1 MRKKAVSVVLILADL
16 ILLVLFVFVFRGIL
30 RSVAGFDVIE
40 YENWNGELENP
51 LVLRLGTGFWGF
63 MVILVRL
70 IVFIIC
76 QVRLLKGNRVMM
88 AIVVILHTV
97 IAVLGVIYWLKW
109 GDGPYFTYMLQLLFE
124 RLIN

>member
-1 MRKKAVSVVLILADL
+1 MRKKAVSIVLILADL

-76 QVRLLKGNRVMM
+76 QVRLLKGSSVMM
-88 AIVVILHTV
+88 AIAVILHTV

-109 GDGPYFTYMLQLLFE
+109 DDGPYFTYMLQLLFE